1 MRILAALLPA
11 TAIMAYAQ
19 DVDRKLQNEFDEL
32 AAKASAV
39 IETVNAMEQRAR
51 DNGQSLHPDL
61 IEQRALVQSSM
72 DRAGEAL
79 RSKDMPALRERLTR
93 ARGHIE
99 RLNKML

>member
-1 MRILAALLPA
+1 MNSAALLLPA
-11 TAIMAYAQ
+11 IALVAYAQ

-39 IETVNAMEQRAR
+39 VETVNAMERRAR

-61 IEQRALVQSSM
+61 IEQRALVRSSI
-72 DRAGEAL
+72 DRAEEAL
-79 RSKDMPALRERLTR
+79 RGKDMPALRERLIR